1 MATTTLGAIVALFDA
16 DSALADAFA
25 GSGGL
30 WVGGVP
36 EDRLALPQCVIEG
49 FREVPSWDFESG
61 VRQDEGDWTAAIYA
75 AGLEQTEALAAAFL
89 AVFDP
94 RKPAPDGSGGGWVE
108 LTALTAGAGA
118 TATAAWVVRQDYQV
132 ALLAYRTADSSWA
145 YAVRMA
151 FKSYVARVV

>member
-1 MATTTLGAIVALFDA
+1 ALFDA
-16 DSALADAFA
+16 DVALSDAFA

-61 VRQDEGDWTAAIYA
+61 VREDEGDWTAAIYA
-75 AGLEQTEALAAAFL
+75 AELERTEALAAAFL

-94 RKPAPDGSGGGWVE
+94 KRPAPDGSGGGWVE
-108 LTALTAGAGA
+108 LTALLTGAPA
-118 TATAAWVVRQDYQV
+118 PATAAYVMRQDYQV
-132 ALLAYRTADSSWA
+132 TLLAYRTADSSWA
-145 YAVRMA
+145 YAARMA
-151 FKSYVARVV
+151 YRSYVARVV